1 MLKFKINSKLC
12 LLTIFL
18 LIGCSSQKTLD
29 YDDFLNE
36 FNDITLKASQKDEYQ
51 YFTYE
56 EENYSAEDNQL
67 TNYCYKYNAA
77 NYYLDATITSK
88 SSNNDSMIMNFTTY
102 IKNTN
107 LYYFYSVQINKRVVS
122 KIYFVADSSYT
133 IEGASYTLYEEYIN
147 EFNNILSKNV
157 LLDRLAYLKNNFINH
172 NPIFASQKSLTP
184 SIKDD
189 NLLIEFGFEN
199 NNKDEY
205 NNTTNISIRFNE
217 DSIIEINS
225 RYEDKSYI
233 FKKYDDQ
240 KEVIFLEKNIEDYE
254 FNKMQYINTHRFNYL

>member
-1 MLKFKINSKLC
+1 MSRFKMNFKIC
-12 LLTIFL
+12 LLTTFL
-18 LIGCSSQKTLD
+18 LIGCSNQKTLN

-36 FNDITLKASQKDEYQ
+36 FNDITLKASKKDEYQ

-56 EENYSAEDNQL
+56 EENYSAEDNLL
-67 TNYCYKYNAA
+67 TNYCYKYNAT

-122 KIYFVADSSYT
+122 KIYFAIDSSYT
-133 IEGASYTLYEEYIN
+133 IGGASYTLYEEYIN

-157 LLDRLAYLKNNFINH
+157 LLDRLTYLENNFIDNE
-172 NPIFASQKSLTP
+172 PIFASQKSLTP
-184 SIKDD
+184 YIKDD
-189 NLLIEFGFEN
+189 NLFIEFGFEN

-254 FNKMQYINTHRFNYL
+254 FNKMSYIKTHRFNYL